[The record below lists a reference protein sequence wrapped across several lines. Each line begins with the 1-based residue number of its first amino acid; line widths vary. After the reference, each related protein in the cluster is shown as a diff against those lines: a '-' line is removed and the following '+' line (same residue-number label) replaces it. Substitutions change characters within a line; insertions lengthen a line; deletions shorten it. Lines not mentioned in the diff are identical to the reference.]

1 MSSWVRQ
8 RYVLAALLF
17 LAVINIY
24 TMRVCLSVA
33 IVQMVHHGG
42 HGGNASTAV
51 DDPERCAPRHAGRPG
66 GTAGTAGTAPVQ
78 EQVFALP
85 FKPRL
90 F

>member
-42 HGGNASTAV
+42 NAGNASAAF
-51 DDPERCAPRHAGRPG
+51 DDPERCPPRHAARPG
-66 GTAGTAGTAPVQ
+66 DAAGTTPVQ
-78 EQVFALP
+78 EQVFDLSSNFA
-85 FKPRL
+85 FSKV
-90 F
+90 